1 MRKFLLKRWH
11 LRTIAKVNVTR
22 CAFANESDERK
33 IVMHVFV
40 PTVDSSRD
48 KLNVKNLLGDKDK
61 IPRALSL
68 SAGVARDI
76 CNKNR
81 ALSQ

>member
-1 MRKFLLKRWH
+1 M
-11 LRTIAKVNVTR
+11 TR

-48 KLNVKNLLGDKDK
+48 QLNVKNLLGDKDK

-68 SAGVARDI
+68 SAGVAWDI
-76 CNKNR
+76 CNKNS